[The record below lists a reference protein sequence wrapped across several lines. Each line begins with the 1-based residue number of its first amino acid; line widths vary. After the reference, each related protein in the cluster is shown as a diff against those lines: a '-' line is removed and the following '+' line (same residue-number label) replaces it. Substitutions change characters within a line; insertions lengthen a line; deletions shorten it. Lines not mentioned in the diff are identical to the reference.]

1 MKLTAIKRGCCQTY
15 IYKNNYFFIMNIKT
29 FEQFKNENKPM
40 NEGLIDML
48 KARKEILKLQSVV
61 CDEYEKLLQENP
73 KKYQDGKSVLKAVEK
88 FAQEAYKKIV
98 KSEDAL
104 SFEDWWEKFEKSN
117 SYMLDNTVFGINESV
132 DNYSGQYTIEITYT
146 KEDDIEG
153 KGEMAHAKEYTHML
167 TTAGLEV
174 EYVQKRYTIEAIV
187 TYNNKEEFD
196 VVVRFAAF
204 DLGYTDIIVNQLSRK
219 MYDEVSKI
227 VLNNSK
233 KKLFR

>member
-1 MKLTAIKRGCCQTY
+1 MIKS
-15 IYKNNYFFIMNIKT
+15 
-29 FEQFKNENKPM
+29 FEEFKNDNNPM
-40 NEGLIDML
+40 NEGLLNAI

-61 CDEYEKLLQENP
+61 CDEYERLLQEDP

-104 SFEDWWEKFEKSN
+104 SFEDWWEGFAIAHVN
-117 SYMLDNTVFGINESV
+117 MLDKTVFAINESV

-153 KGEMAHAKEYTHML
+153 KGEMAHAELYTQML
-167 TTAGLEV
+167 KTAGLEV
-174 EYVQKRYTIEAIV
+174 EYKQKRFTIEATV
-187 TYNNKEEFD
+187 TYNNKQEFD
-196 VVVRFAAF
+196 DVVRFAAY
-204 DLGYTDIIVNQLSRK
+204 DLGYTDVIVNKLSKK
-219 MYDEVSKI
+219 MYDEVSQI

-233 KKLFR
+233 PKLFR